1 MTIIYFSAVLI
12 CYFYLLNKLKDK
24 PNDEWRIK
32 QKKEGL
38 VQDKG
43 SDEII

>member
-24 PNDEWRIK
+24 PDGIK
-32 QKKEGL
+32 KREGL